1 MLQSVPTPH
10 ECESAVRRAADQHA
24 AEYRQSRPT
33 LTDASIAERVTG
45 IAGQPVE
52 EPDGWW
58 LVGIID
64 DAIGDQMLDVL
75 YRPRRLATRQ
85 RQPAETAISAPSY
98 GRIYNDG
105 RSGWRDSETGEPAK
119 QEEIKRY
126 LGVMEAG

>member
-1 MLQSVPTPH
+1 MLQAIPTIRD
-10 ECESAVRRAADQHA
+10 CEAAVQQATRQRA
-24 AEYRQSRPT
+24 AEYRATRPE
-33 LTDASIAERVTG
+33 LTNASIAERVTG
-45 IAGQPVE
+45 ITGQPVE

-85 RQPAETAISAPSY
+85 QHRAETAISAPSY

-105 RSGWRDSETGEPAK
+105 SGGWRDSDTGEPASSA
-119 QEEIKRY
+119 EIKRY